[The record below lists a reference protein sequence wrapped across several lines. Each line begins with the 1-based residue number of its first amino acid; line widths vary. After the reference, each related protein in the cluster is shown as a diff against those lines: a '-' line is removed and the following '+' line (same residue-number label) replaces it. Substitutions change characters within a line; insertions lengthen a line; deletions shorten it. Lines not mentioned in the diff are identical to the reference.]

1 MKPILVTGAAGF
13 IGMHVT
19 RRLLA
24 TGKAVLGVD
33 NLNAYYDP
41 RLKQARLAQLT
52 GFPDF
57 RFEKLDIADRDAV
70 AKLFADHRFAH
81 VVHLAAQAGVRHSL
95 MEPHAYVDANLV
107 GFVNILEGCRRADC
121 RHLLYASS
129 SSVYGANTHMPFRVT
144 DNVDHPLNLYGATK
158 KSNELMAHAYAHLFA
173 LPTTGLRFFT
183 VYGPWGRPDM
193 AMWLFAAA
201 IRNGKPVRLFNG
213 GKMRRDFTY
222 IDDVTEALVRLIDHP
237 PQGDPAWSSQAPD
250 PATSSAPWQVYNI
263 GSGRPVELLQVVQL
277 LEQELG
283 RPGVR
288 ELLPMQ
294 AGDVPETY
302 ADCAALERTVGYQ
315 PRTPIEDGVRLFVE
329 WFREFHEL
337 R

>member
-95 MEPHAYVDANLV
+95 IDPHAYVDANLV

-283 RPGVR
+283 KPGVR

-302 ADCAALERTVGYQ
+302 ADCAALERAVGYQ